1 FMRQTEIAG
10 FRAESYEIL
19 QAMATETSGLSPW
32 INRFA
37 VVQAGLSNAHVLFLL
52 WVPAILYLVS
62 AHKKAPTR
70 VWRRAGASSR
80 AETPYARRAS

>member
-1 FMRQTEIAG
+1 MRQTEIAG

-37 VVQAGLSNAHVLFLL
+37 VVQAGLLE
-52 WVPAILYLVS
+52 
-62 AHKKAPTR
+62 KKVQPTE
-70 VWRRAGASSR
+70 GL
-80 AETPYARRAS
+80 PICLI